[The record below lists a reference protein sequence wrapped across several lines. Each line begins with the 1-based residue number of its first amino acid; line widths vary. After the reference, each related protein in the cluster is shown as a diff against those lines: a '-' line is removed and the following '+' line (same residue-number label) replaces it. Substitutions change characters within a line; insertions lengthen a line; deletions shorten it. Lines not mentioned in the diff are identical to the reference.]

1 LTMADVVNIQN
12 NLKDI
17 DSKVNIE
24 DDEKVSETDTLAVFD
39 KSEEKDEEDKPKS
52 KNGFVV
58 NVLIFLGV
66 IALSLSLFLTVKKVN
81 PNFKLFNY
89 FVYNYSESNIEPL
102 IESNSLVI
110 IRKLA
115 KQEEVII
122 NDKIAFKNSQD
133 SIKIVDVIEDVNN
146 TQTSFK
152 VKSSAAIFEDEEVL
166 LRNEVLGKLR
176 IAIPSLGLVLVTLI
190 DNLWLMYI
198 ISGLFFLIG
207 YLISNKQIENN

>member
-1 LTMADVVNIQN
+1 MDKKQILEEAKATIDNINAAQATLDEYLLRLKHLVEKLELETLKKEQLTMADVVNIQN

-39 KSEEKDEEDKPKS
+39 KSEEEIVEIKSKS
-52 KNGFVV
+52 KNGFLV
-58 NVLIFLGV
+58 NGLIFLGV

-81 PNFKLFNY
+81 PNFKLFNH
-89 FVYNYSESNIEPL
+89 FVYNYSESNMEPL

-122 NDKIAFKNSQD
+122 ND
-133 SIKIVDVIEDVNN
+133 
-146 TQTSFK
+146 
-152 VKSSAAIFEDEEVL
+152 
-166 LRNEVLGKLR
+166 
-176 IAIPSLGLVLVTLI
+176 
-190 DNLWLMYI
+190 
-198 ISGLFFLIG
+198 
-207 YLISNKQIENN
+207 